1 MKRILLLILMI
12 GMMSG
17 CASVKVASVGQDAE
31 AKSFAVAL
39 GKANIYIVRNDNA
52 RVKQKMS
59 IEFDGVLVG
68 RTIPKSYLQLQVI
81 PGMHSLSG
89 TGELESKLSL
99 EVRAGENYFVEQ
111 EITMVQGKPTTK
123 LSLLGEA
130 TGRAS
135 VQASKLLVSNYV
147 APKLAAAGKSEV
159 QITKPASSNSSNKD
173 APPRNVPV
181 AAVAGSAKPVT
192 PKTNELAVQK
202 SENTNLKIET
212 LQFQPGISTVTVE
225 NMAKKVGCQG
235 GVGAGLISEKGPV
248 EIYRMLC
255 DNGTVFKARC
265 ELRQCKQM

>member
-1 MKRILLLILMI
+1 MKRLFLLVLMV

-17 CASVKVASVGQDAE
+17 CASVKVASVGQDAQ

-52 RVKQKMS
+52 RVKQKMA

-68 RTIPKSYLQLQVI
+68 RTIPKSYLQLQVP
-81 PGMHSLSG
+81 PGMHSLTG
-89 TGELESKLSL
+89 TAELESKLSL

-111 EITMVQGKPTTK
+111 EITMVQGKPITK

-130 TGRAS
+130 RGQAS

-147 APKLAAAGKSEV
+147 APKIATAGKAEGP
-159 QITKPASSNSSNKD
+159 IAKPASSNSPNKE
-173 APPRNVPV
+173 AAPRNVP
-181 AAVAGSAKPVT
+181 AATVAGSAKIVT
-192 PKTNELAVQK
+192 PKANELAVQK
-202 SENTNLKIET
+202 NENANLKIET

-235 GVGAGLISEKGPV
+235 GLGAGLISDKGPV

-255 DNGTVFKARC
+255 DNGTVFRARC